1 MALTGETLSAVQARI
16 QGEIGQ
22 FLGCKQTLLRLQSS
36 SDPSIKSQADK
47 LMVTQLTLEEG
58 LPGTLATI
66 ERVKSGTWTYG
77 DIITLTAFAVSME
90 DQISAV
96 NKLNKGQL
104 TTGMGTGTLA
114 LIGIG
119 AAGLFWL
126 MKRR

>member
-1 MALTGETLSAVQARI
+1 MALTDATLSAVQARI
-16 QGEIGQ
+16 QGEVGQ

-36 SDPSIKSQADK
+36 SDPTVKSQADK
-47 LMVTQLTLEEG
+47 LMTVQLTLEDG
-58 LPGTLATI
+58 LTNTLATI

-96 NKLNKGQL
+96 NKLSKGQL

-114 LIGIG
+114 LIGVG
-119 AAGLFWL
+119 AVGLFWL